1 MFNDL
6 AASILGVLFIV
17 FKCYIVIL
25 IIRFEN
31 IITLD
36 TRRLSRID
44 LNLLVAFQVLLEEQN
59 VSKAAERLFITQSAM
74 SKTLA
79 RLRELFDDHLFT
91 RSSHGMVPTP
101 AAIEIHAKLEELLI
115 NLDGLIG
122 YGEMDPSQFQ
132 GHFNISA
139 LDHFIL
145 PIVPKLTECFI
156 NETPEL
162 SLKISQNIE
171 TQFRAMAEGR
181 VDLAI
186 GGRMLNLDDDLIA
199 EKVSTTLP
207 IFLMRADHPLK
218 QIQNPSWRDIMQYPE
233 VKIIVTSAEYRRA
246 SWIQQNFA
254 RFLDLM
260 TVVLESPDYLV
271 ALQTVAHTDA
281 LLFTPRLS
289 LDFVKA
295 TGALT
300 SMALPGKEGQ
310 AEIDIM
316 MTYHKRTA
324 NSPMHK
330 WVREHIKLLYADL
343 QEKFDRRHKA

>member
-1 MFNDL
+1 
-6 AASILGVLFIV
+6 
-17 FKCYIVIL
+17 
-25 IIRFEN
+25 
-31 IITLD
+31 LD

-44 LNLLVAFQVLLEEQN
+44 LNLLVALQVLLEEQN
-59 VSKAAERLFITQSAM
+59 VSKAAERLYITQSAM

-79 RLRELFDDHLFT
+79 RLRELFDDQLFT

-122 YGEMDPSQFQ
+122 YGEMDPSHFRGQF
-132 GHFNISA
+132 NLSA

-145 PIVPKLTECFI
+145 PVIPTLVDSLLYEA
-156 NETPEL
+156 PEL

-171 TQFRAMAEGR
+171 TQFKGMAEGR
-181 VDLAI
+181 IDLSI
-186 GGRMLNLDDDLIA
+186 GGRMLNLDEDLIA
-199 EKVSTTLP
+199 EVVGTTSP
-207 IFLMRADHPLK
+207 VFLMRADHPLK
-218 QIQNPSWRDIMQYPE
+218 HLDNPSWRDIMQYPE
-233 VKIIVTSAEYRRA
+233 VKIIVPSAEYRRA
-246 SWIQQNFA
+246 SWIQQNFS
-254 RFLDLM
+254 RYLDLM
-260 TVVLESPDYLV
+260 TVVMESPDYLL

-281 LLFTPRLS
+281 LFFAPRLS

-300 SMALPGKEGQ
+300 SMQLPGKDGQ
-310 AEIDIM
+310 VEIEIM

-330 WVREHIKLLYADL
+330 WVREHISDLYTGL
-343 QEKFDRRHKA
+343 QEKFDQRNKDKSS

>member
-1 MFNDL
+1 M
-6 AASILGVLFIV
+6 
-17 FKCYIVIL
+17 
-25 IIRFEN
+25 
-31 IITLD
+31 D

-44 LNLLVAFQVLLEEQN
+44 LNLLVALQVLLEEQN
-59 VSKAAERLFITQSAM
+59 VSKAAERLYITQSAM

-79 RLRELFDDHLFT
+79 RARELFDDQLFT

-101 AAIEIHAKLEELLI
+101 AAIDIHAKLEELLL

-122 YGEMDPSQFQ
+122 YGEMDPSHFQ
-132 GHFNISA
+132 GHFNLSA

-145 PIVPKLTECFI
+145 PVIPRLIEQFLS
-156 NETPEL
+156 EAPEL

-171 TQFRAMAEGR
+171 TQFKAMAEGR

-186 GGRMLNLDDDLIA
+186 GGRMLNLDNDIVA
-199 EKVSTTLP
+199 EKLGTTYP

-218 QIQNPSWRDIMQYPE
+218 QVEHPSWRDIMQYPE
-233 VKIIVTSAEYRRA
+233 VKIIVPSAEYRRA

-254 RFLDLM
+254 RYLDLM
-260 TVVLESPDYLV
+260 GVVLESPDYLV

-281 LLFTPRLS
+281 LFFTPRLS

-300 SMALPGKEGQ
+300 SMPLPGKEGK

-324 NSPMHK
+324 NSPMHN
-330 WVREHIKLLYADL
+330 WVRNHIKALYADL
-343 QEKFDRRHKA
+343 QEKFDLREQGRKEQAPHT

>member
-1 MFNDL
+1 M
-6 AASILGVLFIV
+6 
-17 FKCYIVIL
+17 
-25 IIRFEN
+25 
-31 IITLD
+31 D

-44 LNLLVAFQVLLEEQN
+44 LNLLVALQVLLEEQN
-59 VSKAAERLFITQSAM
+59 VSKAADRLYITQSAM

-79 RLRELFDDHLFT
+79 RLRELFDDQLFT

-101 AAIEIHAKLEELLI
+101 AAIEIHANLEELLI

-122 YGEMDPSQFQ
+122 YGEMDPSHFRGQF
-132 GHFNISA
+132 NLSA

-145 PIVPKLTECFI
+145 PVIPRLVEGLLHEA
-156 NETPEL
+156 PEL

-171 TQFRAMAEGR
+171 TQFKGMAEGR
-181 VDLAI
+181 VDLSI
-186 GGRMLNLDDDLIA
+186 GGRMLNLDEDLIA
-199 EKVSTTLP
+199 EVVGVTYP

-218 QIQNPSWRDIMQYPE
+218 QVENPTWRDIMQYPE
-233 VKIIVTSAEYRRA
+233 VKIIVPSAEYRRA
-246 SWIQQNFA
+246 SWIQQNFS
-254 RFLDLM
+254 RYLDLM
-260 TVVLESPDYLV
+260 TVIMESPDYLL

-281 LLFTPRLS
+281 LFFAPRLS

-300 SMALPGKEGQ
+300 SMPLPGKDGR
-310 AEIDIM
+310 AEIEIM

-330 WVREHIKLLYADL
+330 WVREHIKELYVDL
-343 QEKFDRRHKA
+343 QGKIDRRNA

>member
-1 MFNDL
+1 MD
-6 AASILGVLFIV
+6 A
-17 FKCYIVIL
+17 
-25 IIRFEN
+25 
-31 IITLD
+31 
-36 TRRLSRID
+36 RRLSRID

-59 VSKAAERLFITQSAM
+59 VSKAAERLYITQSAM

-79 RLRELFDDHLFT
+79 RLRELFDDQLFT

-132 GHFNISA
+132 GHFNLSA

-145 PIVPKLTECFI
+145 PVVPRLIEHFLH
-156 NETPEL
+156 EAPEL
-162 SLKISQNIE
+162 TLKISQDIE
-171 TQFRAMAEGR
+171 TQFKAMAEGR

-199 EKVSTTLP
+199 EVVGKTYPV
-207 IFLMRADHPLK
+207 FLMRADHPLK
-218 QIQNPSWRDIMQYPE
+218 QIENPSWRDIMQYPE
-233 VKIIVTSAEYRRA
+233 VKILVPSAEYRRG
-246 SWIQQNFA
+246 SWIQQNFS
-254 RFLDLM
+254 RYLDLM
-260 TVVLESPDYLV
+260 SVVLESPDYLL

-281 LLFTPRLS
+281 LFFTPRLS

-310 AEIDIM
+310 SEIEIM

-330 WVREHIKLLYADL
+330 WVREHIKTLYADL
-343 QEKFDRRHKA
+343 QEKFDRRNKTS

>member
-1 MFNDL
+1 M
-6 AASILGVLFIV
+6 
-17 FKCYIVIL
+17 
-25 IIRFEN
+25 
-31 IITLD
+31 D

-59 VSKAAERLFITQSAM
+59 VSKAADRLYITQSAM

-79 RLRELFDDHLFT
+79 RLRELFDDQLFT

-101 AAIEIHAKLEELLI
+101 AAIQIHAKLEELLI

-122 YGEMDPSQFQ
+122 YGEMDPSQFRGQ
-132 GHFNISA
+132 FNLSA

-145 PIVPKLTECFI
+145 PVIPRLVDGLL
-156 NETPEL
+156 NEAPEL

-171 TQFRAMAEGR
+171 TQFKGMAEGR
-181 VDLAI
+181 VDLSI
-186 GGRMLNLDDDLIA
+186 GGRMLNLDEDLIA
-199 EKVSTTLP
+199 EVVGITYP

-218 QIQNPSWRDIMQYPE
+218 QVENPSWRDCMQYPE
-233 VKIIVTSAEYRRA
+233 VKIIVPSAEYRRA

-254 RFLDLM
+254 RYLDLM
-260 TVVLESPDYLV
+260 TVVMESPDYLL

-281 LLFTPRLS
+281 LFFAPRLS

-300 SMALPGKEGQ
+300 SMPLPGKDGR
-310 AEIDIM
+310 AEIEIM

-324 NSPMHK
+324 NSPMHN
-330 WVREHIKLLYADL
+330 WVREHIKELYVDL
-343 QEKFDRRHKA
+343 QGKIDRRNA